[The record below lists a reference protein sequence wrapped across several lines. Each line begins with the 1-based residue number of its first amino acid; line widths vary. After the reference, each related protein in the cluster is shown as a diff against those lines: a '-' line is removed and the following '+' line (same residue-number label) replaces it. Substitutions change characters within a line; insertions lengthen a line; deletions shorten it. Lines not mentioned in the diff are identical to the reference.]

1 MKQPLVSVII
11 PNYNYAHYLPE
22 TLDSVLG
29 QGYPN
34 IEIIVVDDGSQ
45 DDSENV
51 IRSYGERVRL
61 IKQKNQG
68 VSAARNRGVQESS
81 GELIAFLDAD
91 DVWLPNKLER
101 QVQRILEDP
110 AIGLVHCGLEEVDS
124 SGNVVGVLLDG
135 MEGSISREMLLFN
148 RPVIL
153 GAGST
158 ALVPRATFDAVGGFD
173 TRLSTSADWE
183 FCYRVAFRQSVAF
196 VAEVLVRYRVHGT
209 NMHSNIKL
217 MEHDMLI
224 GYAKAFRTD
233 DKELLALRRQ
243 CYGNIH
249 MVLAG
254 SYFRTGQTYDFATH
268 ALKSLWLRPA
278 NLRRLLGFP
287 LRRLRNKRDAYS
299 R

>member
-11 PNYNYAHYLPE
+11 PNYNYADYLPE
-22 TLDSVLG
+22 TINSVLG
-29 QGYPN
+29 QGYPGT
-34 IEIIVVDDGSQ
+34 EIIVVDDGSQ

-61 IKQKNQG
+61 IKQNNQG
-68 VSAARNRGVQESS
+68 VSAARNRGVQEST
-81 GELIAFLDAD
+81 GELVAFLDAD

-101 QVQRILEDP
+101 QVQRILDDP

-124 SGNVVGVLLDG
+124 SGHLVGVLLDG
-135 MEGSISREMLLFN
+135 MEGSVSREMLLFN
-148 RPVIL
+148 RSVIL

-173 TRLSTSADWE
+173 TRLSTSADWD
-183 FCYRVAFRQSVAF
+183 FCYRVAFRQRVAF
-196 VAEVLVRYRVHGT
+196 VPEALVRYRTHGA
-209 NMHSNIKL
+209 NMHSNIKV
-217 MEHDMLI
+217 MEHDMLL

-233 DKELLALRRQ
+233 DVELLAMRRH

-254 SYFRTGQTYDFATH
+254 SYFRSGQTYGFASH

-278 NLRRLLGFP
+278 NFKHLLDFP
-287 LRRLRNKRDAYS
+287 LRWLRNKRDAHS